1 MRSQHQSA
9 IGLLLLKL
17 MTVFPRQP
25 DWAFKREKLHDSSYL
40 QNLPQCIKEYLP
52 WTTGSCQVL
61 WFHLTSLSPLVHYVP
76 ASLVSFFLLNMS
88 GSFPLLTF
96 ALALFYAWAFK
107 LRFRYFLL
115 REVKVKGKVLVTQ
128 SCPTLWDPMDWS
140 PSGSS
145 IHGISQARLPEW
157 VAISSSRGIF
167 LTQGLNPGLLHCR
180 QILFCL
186 SHQRSSP
193 VWGGFS

>member
-17 MTVFPRQP
+17 MIVFPRQP

-40 QNLPQCIKEYLP
+40 QNLPQCTKEYLA

-61 WFHLTSLSPLVHYVP
+61 WFPLTSLSLLVHCVP

-96 ALALFYAWAFK
+96 ALALFYAWTFK
-107 LRFRYFLL
+107 LWLRYFLF
-115 REVKVKGKVLVTQ
+115 REVKGKGKVLVTQ
-128 SCPTLWDPMDWS
+128 SRPILWDPMDRS

-145 IHGISQARLPEW
+145 VHGISQARILEW
-157 VAISSSRGIF
+157 GAISSSRGIF

-186 SHQRSSP
+186 SHQGSSP
-193 VWGGFS
+193 V

>member
-17 MTVFPRQP
+17 MIVFPRQP

-40 QNLPQCIKEYLP
+40 QNLPQCTKQYLA

-61 WFHLTSLSPLVHYVP
+61 WFPLTSLSPLVHCVP

-107 LRFRYFLL
+107 LWFRYFLF
-115 REVKVKGKVLVTQ
+115 REVKGKGEVLVTQ
-128 SCPTLWDPMDWS
+128 SCPILWDPTDRS

-145 IHGISQARLPEW
+145 VHGISQARILEW
-157 VAISSSRGIF
+157 GAISSSRGIF

-186 SHQRSSP
+186 SHQGSSP
-193 VWGGFS
+193 V